1 MRVYAWPCP
10 VNRPY
15 NIVVAIDERCSY
27 DFNIVV
33 RHGRAFHDNGSHVLI
48 NIHAKHGLYH
58 KCMGESVHAL
68 HNPQII
74 NVSVPVEVQIGYHI

>member
-15 NIVVAIDERCSY
+15 NIVVAIDERSSY

-48 NIHAKHGLYH
+48 NIHAKHGLDY
-58 KCMGESVHAL
+58 KCMGESVHAF

-74 NVSVPVEVQIGYHI
+74 NVSVSVEVQI